1 MANQA
6 TLADVALLAEVSLST
21 ASRALGQGH
30 GRTVGPELRARVRAA
45 AAELSYSPNA
55 HAQAMRS
62 ASSTIGLIVHDILD
76 PFAATIA
83 AGVLEAARERNLL
96 VSIASTGTDPDT
108 EVQLVESLR
117 RQRAS
122 AVILVGSRFADSAA
136 QRWLAEEIAAI
147 RASGGQVVVVGQD
160 QLNAPAIVIDNAE
173 GADHLARVL
182 WSQGYRRF
190 AVLAGP
196 ESMLTSDERVDG
208 FRAGLSSVGY
218 ELPDENVIGSAM
230 TRDGGHT
237 AMSELLHHEIDVE
250 CVFAVNDV
258 MAVGAMAALRDQRL
272 SVPQD
277 MAVAGFGDIAALRD
291 IQPAL
296 TTVRLPLAA
305 IGRRALEMASMANTP
320 DAPDGS
326 DEVTS
331 RPMVVPIRGEVVV
344 RASTPARLPSA

>member
-30 GRTVGPELRARVRAA
+30 GRTVGAELRARVRAA

-83 AGVLEAARERNLL
+83 SGVLEAARERNLL
-96 VSIASTGTDPDT
+96 VSIAATGTDPDT

-173 GADHLARVL
+173 GANHLARVL

-196 ESMLTSDERVDG
+196 ESLLTSDERVDG
-208 FRAGLSSVGY
+208 FRAGLRSVGY

-272 SVPQD
+272 CVPQD

-305 IGRRALEMASMANTP
+305 IGRRALEMASMAASP
-320 DAPDGS
+320 DVFDGS
-326 DEVTS
+326 DEEAG
-331 RPMVVPIRGEVVV
+331 RPMVIPVRGEVVV
-344 RASTPARLPSA
+344 RASTPARSPSD